1 MSIDLSP
8 TKPPAPAA
16 GHYLVTASRSSRGN
30 GKGPEALRVL
40 VCEDDPVLAL
50 ELEACIAE
58 CGAVTCGSA
67 LSHDEAHRLAG
78 ITMPD
83 LAIVDLH
90 LGDGRSG
97 PRIAED
103 FAGRGIRVV
112 IVSGDQTVDAVL
124 ARVDHVFLPKPM
136 NPVILQ
142 DILRQEILRR
152 VQQLGQA
159 DAGSPADA

>member
-1 MSIDLSP
+1 MSTDLLM
-8 TKPPAPAA
+8 TTPPASAA
-16 GHYLVTASRSSRGN
+16 GHYLVTASRNLRGT

-67 LSHDEAHRLAG
+67 PSHDEAHRLAAL
-78 ITMPD
+78 TQPD

-97 PRIAED
+97 PRIAAD
-103 FAGRGIRVV
+103 FAERGIKVV
-112 IVSGDQTVDAVL
+112 VVSGDQTVDAVL
-124 ARVDHVFLPKPM
+124 ARVDHVFLAKPM
-136 NPVILQ
+136 NPVILH
-142 DILRQEILRR
+142 DILRQEMQRR
-152 VQQLGQA
+152 
-159 DAGSPADA
+159 AGLVGSS